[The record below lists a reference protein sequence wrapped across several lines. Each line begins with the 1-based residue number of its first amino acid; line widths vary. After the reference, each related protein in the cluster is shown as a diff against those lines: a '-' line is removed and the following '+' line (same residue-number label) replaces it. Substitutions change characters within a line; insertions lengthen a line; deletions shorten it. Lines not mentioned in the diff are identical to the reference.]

1 MNSRSIRFSV
11 TVTLSLLV
19 LLMLF
24 LPVMARGEV
33 AAPIAP
39 RPPLAV
45 EAVSPYS
52 FITTT
57 TTYTEITGGTLHGSG
72 TAVDDSNYNAVSIGF
87 TFTYNKVNYTQI
99 GINSNGF
106 VRLGGT
112 AFSTSCAYTPISSSD
127 NTNCSNV
134 IAALAEDQQG
144 NTGGTLRSELLGI
157 APNRVLVIQWK
168 DFRHYN
174 VTSESFNYQI
184 RLYETTNVVELVYGP
199 FTKNATNRTDQVGL
213 RGATNADFNNKK
225 TTTATTGSWN
235 SPLAGTS
242 NLDAMGLTTSLYP
255 ASGLVY
261 QFTPPLP
268 APDLSASTKTVSPSG
283 TRFTGEV
290 LTYTIGIV
298 NSGDL
303 TSTATALSDPIPAG
317 TTYIPGSAQLTGTG
331 TLTATASSI
340 DWTGGLGLSERVTVT
355 FQVTL
360 TAQSGSVT
368 NTATI
373 SDPLAFAPVVKSVN
387 TPIQVPNYSTS
398 TKAVAPTG
406 TRFTGET
413 LYYTVTV
420 INSGLMTGTASLS
433 DPVPAGTAYVPGSAA
448 VQGGGSL
455 SDVGNVINWTGTVSA
470 SNRVTVTYQA
480 VLTAVNGSV
489 TNTATISDPLISAAV
504 VKTVNTVVAVPNYS
518 TSTKVAVPAAG
529 SLVNTGDYITYT
541 VTLINS
547 GLVTG
552 TAALSDPIPAG
563 VTYVPGSAAAL
574 GGGTLLADS
583 AGITWTG
590 NISVSGR
597 ITVTFSA
604 QVTALNGAIANTATI
619 SDPVTLAPVTKST
632 SHTVRSP
639 IFSTS
644 TKTASAVAAL
654 PGAALTYTIRI
665 VNSGALSATNAT
677 MTDVLP
683 PEFFPDLNGITAS
696 SGSVVTNTWPM
707 ISWSGVVTDG
717 ATIIVTIPGTIDP
730 AVCGI
735 TIANS
740 AIIADPLAATYTAT
754 ANTVVYGPITMFSES
769 FDGVTFPPTGW
780 SQQVI
785 TTSATA
791 PNWTRE
797 TVTINPAGVLPFSGA
812 GLARFNSYSA
822 SAGAANR
829 LGTPS
834 ITLTANTNPV
844 ALFYVYH
851 DSGFTGANDRIQ
863 PQVSTN
869 GGASW
874 VDVGTPVSRYD
885 GSLGWKPYAVDLS
898 AYQGQAVQ
906 LGFLAISAFG
916 NDIHID
922 AVSVRT
928 CCEAPAGVSFVFAP
942 TSPLSGQSVDFTA
955 TVLTGTAPLTYTWNF
970 GDGSPIGSGNP
981 IAHSYA
987 ASGTFNVTLTV
998 DCKCGTTSVA
1008 QQVNVSDAPTPPD
1021 LDNVQSSSPT
1031 ALGTATYL
1039 TGTLLAGS
1047 APITYT
1053 WDFGDGT
1060 GIVDGLTLNHTY
1072 TQSGLYVVSLT
1083 ADNVAGSDV
1092 VTTTVDV
1099 GVAPTA
1105 SFDATNPTYY
1115 PNATTFTYTGNPG
1128 TGPTAYLW
1136 TLSNGVTSTL
1146 DSFTATLAAPA
1157 PINNY
1162 TSTLRVSNPYG
1173 VAVTNTVIT
1182 VLNISADLS
1191 ISKSDSPDPAGGTQA
1206 LTYTLAISNF
1216 GPNALIGAPG
1226 ASFPFTNTGLIT
1238 IPASGT
1244 GTPYPSAIDVAG
1256 ITDLVGQVKVTLY
1269 NITHT
1274 YPDDIQ
1280 VMLVSPA
1287 GQAVLLM
1294 ANAGGSSDINNVTL
1308 TFDDNASSLPDSTQI
1323 TSGTYKPTYYGTP
1336 GFVGPYATKL
1346 SALAGANPNGA
1357 WGLYVAD
1364 IASPDSGVIAGGWS
1378 LELTTVQPVTTTV
1391 VDTLPAGYTFGSAGG
1406 SGWTCGNGSGTVTC
1420 TRGILPVGA
1429 APVIVITGNAPFLAT
1444 SGDITNTATVSS
1456 VLPDF
1461 STLNNT
1467 ATITTFV
1474 NALQSDLAVFKTD
1487 SPDPV
1492 GVGGTVTYQITVTN
1506 NGPDATTSVVA
1517 VDTLPAS
1524 FQFASASAGCANA
1537 AGTVTCAIGSL
1548 SNGQSAYATVVV
1560 TATALGT
1567 YTNTV
1572 TVSSANPDLVAANNT
1587 ATAATTVASPEI
1599 GLNPTSLG
1607 ATHFPNVV
1615 TTQTLTISNTGP
1627 VALNWNILESV
1638 SRQEM
1643 LSAESGVAIAG
1654 KRALSADPNLHV
1666 IVENT
1671 LPRTTAPLVLIND
1684 GSFENATSAWT
1695 EVDTTG
1701 CTPWIGDWFSIVGVT
1716 AYNGTQY
1723 FWAGGY
1729 CGAANSNSATQSLLV
1744 PASTPVLSF
1753 YYRANRSDPD
1763 SATNGSAYIKVN
1775 GTTVWSLAMVQANNT
1790 TVWTKVTVDLSAY
1803 AGQTVAL
1810 ALGANNVG
1818 TGIGNVFFDYLEWN
1832 AASCSANALSW
1843 LTALPTSGTTNPGGS
1858 STVNVQFDS
1867 TGLSSGVYTGTLCVN
1882 SNDATDLVRNVPVTL
1897 TVSPQYTVTFV
1908 YHDVEDVVQAG
1919 EQVYIAGT
1927 FNGWNANAQAL
1938 TADAGN
1944 TTFTATLNLGAG
1956 AYEYKYIVK
1965 SGGDQWDWLN
1975 TNNRA
1980 YAVAGA
1986 ATVNDY
1992 RNVTVGYAHLIGPAT
2007 LSGIAGQATAP
2018 ITSEVYINNVTNP
2031 AGLGRGVKAETGF
2044 GLPATAIASWQW
2056 SSSNYSGQNGNN
2068 DVLTATV
2075 TPAATGVYSYAARF
2089 DGNWGA
2095 GNPNAAWTYGDLNG
2109 SNPFDITKTGVLTVQ
2124 SACQPIGGLSFT
2136 ANPVAPRSGQS
2147 VLFTA
2152 SVATGTLPV
2161 TYTWDFGDSGT
2172 GNGSPVNHT
2181 FPAVAAA
2188 TAYTVTL
2195 TANNACPSQA
2205 QASQVIVVNPHTLYL
2220 PLIWK

>member
-1 MNSRSIRFSV
+1 M
-11 TVTLSLLV
+11 
-19 LLMLF
+19 
-24 LPVMARGEV
+24 
-33 AAPIAP
+33 
-39 RPPLAV
+39 
-45 EAVSPYS
+45 
-52 FITTT
+52 
-57 TTYTEITGGTLHGSG
+57 
-72 TAVDDSNYNAVSIGF
+72 
-87 TFTYNKVNYTQI
+87 
-99 GINSNGF
+99 
-106 VRLGGT
+106 
-112 AFSTSCAYTPISSSD
+112 
-127 NTNCSNV
+127 
-134 IAALAEDQQG
+134 
-144 NTGGTLRSELLGI
+144 
-157 APNRVLVIQWK
+157 
-168 DFRHYN
+168 
-174 VTSESFNYQI
+174 
-184 RLYETTNVVELVYGP
+184 
-199 FTKNATNRTDQVGL
+199 
-213 RGATNADFNNKK
+213 
-225 TTTATTGSWN
+225 
-235 SPLAGTS
+235 
-242 NLDAMGLTTSLYP
+242 
-255 ASGLVY
+255 
-261 QFTPPLP
+261 
-268 APDLSASTKTVSPSG
+268 
-283 TRFTGEV
+283 
-290 LTYTIGIV
+290 
-298 NSGDL
+298 
-303 TSTATALSDPIPAG
+303 
-317 TTYIPGSAQLTGTG
+317 
-331 TLTATASSI
+331 
-340 DWTGGLGLSERVTVT
+340 
-355 FQVTL
+355 TL

-373 SDPLAFAPVVKSVN
+373 SDVLITAPVVKSVN
-387 TPIQVPNYSTS
+387 TPIQVPIYSTS

-420 INSGLMTGTASLS
+420 INSGLMTGTATLS

-455 SDVGNVINWTGTVSA
+455 SDVGNVINWMGTVSA
-470 SNRVTVTYQA
+470 SNRVTVTYQT
-480 VLTAVNGSV
+480 VLTAINGSV

-504 VKTVNTVVAVPNYS
+504 VKTVSTVVAVPNYS
-518 TSTKVAVPAAG
+518 TSTKAAVPATG

-552 TAALSDPIPAG
+552 TAALSDPIPAD

-707 ISWSGVVTDG
+707 ISWSGVVTNG

-740 AIIADPLAATYTAT
+740 AIIADPLAVNSVASAQ
-754 ANTVVYGPITMFSES
+754 TVVYGPITMFGEG
-769 FDGVTFPPTGW
+769 FDDATFPPTGW
-780 SQQVI
+780 ASTIVTDVS
-785 TTSATA
+785 TTGTPTWSRVTSGSSPTA
-791 PNWTRE
+791 SPYDGAAMAQFNS
-797 TVTINPAGVLPFSGA
+797 FSVGA
-812 GLARFNSYSA
+812 GDAARLS
-822 SAGAANR
+822 
-829 LGTPS
+829 TPGVN
-834 ITLTANTNPV
+834 LVANTNPV
-844 ALFYVYH
+844 ALFAMYH
-851 DSGFTGANDRIQ
+851 DTGYPTAPYDRVQ
-863 PQVSTN
+863 VQVSTD
-869 GGASW
+869 GGTSW
-874 VDVGTPVSRYD
+874 SNVGTAFDRYAAA
-885 GSLGWKPYAVDLS
+885 SGWTVHAVDLN
-898 AYQGQAVQ
+898 AYVGQSVNV
-906 LGFLAISAFG
+906 GFLAISQYG
-916 NDIHID
+916 NNMFLD

-1031 ALGTATYL
+1031 ALGNATYL

-1072 TQSGLYVVSLT
+1072 TQTGLYVVSLT
-1083 ADNVAGSDV
+1083 ADNVVGSDV

-1182 VLNISADLS
+1182 VLNTSADLS
-1191 ISKSDSPDPAGGTQA
+1191 ISKSDSPDPVGGTQA
-1206 LTYTLAISNF
+1206 LTYTLVVTNS
-1216 GPNALIGAPG
+1216 GPNSLIGAPI
-1226 ASFPFTNTGLIT
+1226 ASFPFTDTGVIT

-1244 GTPYPSAIDVAG
+1244 GTPYPSAINVAG
-1256 ITDLVGQVKVTLY
+1256 ITDLVGKVRVTLSGF
-1269 NITHT
+1269 NHT
-1274 YPDDIQ
+1274 WTNDVD
-1280 VMLVSPA
+1280 
-1287 GQAVLLM
+1287 VLLVGPQGQSVILM
-1294 ANAGGSSDINNVTL
+1294 SDVGGGTASTNLTF
-1308 TFDDNASSLPDSTQI
+1308 TFDDDAASSLPTTALS
-1323 TSGTYKPTYYGTP
+1323 SGTFKPTNSGT
-1336 GFVGPYATKL
+1336 GDTFVSPAPAGPYGATL
-1346 SALAGANPNGA
+1346 SGFAGVDPNGA
-1357 WGLYVAD
+1357 WQLFVVD
-1364 IASPDSGVIAGGWS
+1364 DASPDSGSIAGGWS
-1378 LELTTVQPVTTTV
+1378 LELSTVAPLTTTV
-1391 VDTLPAGYTFGSAGG
+1391 IDTLPTGYTFGSAGG
-1406 SGWTCGNGSGTVTC
+1406 SGWTCGNASGTVTC
-1420 TRGILPVGA
+1420 TRGILPSGSA
-1429 APVIVITGNAPFLAT
+1429 SSIVITGNAPLLVT
-1444 SGDITNTATVSS
+1444 SGDITNTATVTS
-1456 VLPDF
+1456 VLPDYN
-1461 STLNNT
+1461 LINNT

-1474 NALQSDLAVFKTD
+1474 NALQSDLTVVKTD

-1524 FQFASASAGCANA
+1524 LQFASASAGCANA

-1560 TATALGT
+1560 TATAFGT

-1572 TVSSANPDLVAANNT
+1572 TVSSANPDLVPANNT

-1607 ATHFPNVV
+1607 ATQFPNVV
-1615 TTQTLTISNTGP
+1615 TTQTLTINNTGP

-1763 SATNGSAYIKVN
+1763 SATNGSAYVKVN

-1810 ALGANNVG
+1810 TLGANNVG

-1832 AASCSANALSW
+1832 AASCSANALPW

-1919 EQVYIAGT
+1919 EQVYIAGA
-1927 FNGWNANAQAL
+1927 FNGWDANAQAL

-1956 AYEYKYIVK
+1956 TYEYKYIVK

-2031 AGLGRGVKAETGF
+2031 ASLGRGVKAETGF
-2044 GLPATAIASWQW
+2044 GLPATAIAGWQW

-2124 SACQPIGGLSFT
+2124 SGCQPIGGLSFT
-2136 ANPVAPRSGQS
+2136 ANPAAPRTGQS
-2147 VLFTA
+2147 VQFTA
-2152 SVATGTLPV
+2152 SVVTGTLPV

-2195 TANNACPSQA
+2195 TASNTCSSQA
-2205 QASQVIVVNPHTLYL
+2205 QVSQVIVVNPHTLYL